1 LPISFFTYE
10 VRIEQDISVACTRVL
25 LGWVDIADGSIWEI
39 EIKRSQTFI
48 QPRVIVR
55 YRM

>member
-39 EIKRSQTFI
+39 EIKRSQAFI